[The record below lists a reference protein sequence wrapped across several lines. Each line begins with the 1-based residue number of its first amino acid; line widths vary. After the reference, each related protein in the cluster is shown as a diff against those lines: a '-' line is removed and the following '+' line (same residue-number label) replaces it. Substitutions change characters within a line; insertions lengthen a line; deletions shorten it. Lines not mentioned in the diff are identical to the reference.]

1 VINDLLLFL
10 DDSPTPFHATSN
22 LVTQLESS
30 GFKQWEGEHDN
41 GRYYDTRNDSS
52 LIAWQG
58 AETAKSQGLKMVG
71 AHTDSPCLKLKP
83 NAVIKKNGYLQCGV
97 EVYGGVLQHSWF
109 DRDLALAGRISGIDK
124 NGNVSSELIN
134 VRQSLG
140 IIPSLAIH
148 LNREANENNSINA
161 QKHLPVLISSNDS
174 QNSVAE
180 ILLQCGNT
188 KLVEITD
195 FELSFYDHQGAS
207 LTGLNQEFIVSARLD
222 NLLSCYFGSSALIA
236 TPDTK
241 PTLLVCTDHEEVGS
255 ASTSGAAGPFLAST
269 LRRIVG
275 DQLSSDQVLQNSILV
290 SADNAHALH
299 PNYVDKH
306 DDNHGPELNA
316 GPVIKVNANQRYAT
330 NSETSAAFKSACS
343 KAGVPVQT
351 FVTRSDMSCGSTI
364 GPITA
369 TELGI
374 PTVDVGVPQLA
385 MHSIRET
392 AGVKDCEFMLKA
404 LIAFYNS

>member
-1 VINDLLLFL
+1 MINDLLLFL
-10 DDSPTPFHATSN
+10 DDSPTPFHATNN
-22 LVTQLESS
+22 LVAQLESA
-30 GFKQWEGEHDN
+30 GFTRWEGELDN
-41 GRYYDTRNDSS
+41 GQYYETRNDSS

-58 AETAKSQGLKMVG
+58 AETANSQGFKMVG

-83 NAVIKKNGYLQCGV
+83 NAIVKKNGYLQCGV

-109 DRDLALAGRISGIDK
+109 DRDLALAGRVSGIDK
-124 NGNVSSELIN
+124 NGNIASELMN

-148 LNREANENNSINA
+148 LNRDANKNNSVNP
-161 QKHLPVLISSNDS
+161 QEHLPVLISSNDS
-174 QNSVAE
+174 QNTVAE
-180 ILLQCGNT
+180 VLLQYSKT
-188 KLVEITD
+188 KLAKITD

-207 LTGLNQEFIVSARLD
+207 ILGLNQEFIVSARLD
-222 NLLSCYFGSSALIA
+222 NLLSCYLGCTALTA
-236 TPDTK
+236 SPNTSPA
-241 PTLLVCTDHEEVGS
+241 LLVCTDHEEVGS
-255 ASTSGAAGPFLAST
+255 ASTSGAAGPFLASI
-269 LRRIVG
+269 LRSLAG
-275 DQLSSDQVLQNSILV
+275 DQNNSDQVLQNSILV

-299 PNYVDKH
+299 PNYADKH
-306 DDNHGPELNA
+306 DDKHGPKLNG

-343 KAGVPVQT
+343 KAEVPVQT

-369 TELGI
+369 TELGV
-374 PTVDVGVPQLA
+374 PTVDVGVPQFA

-392 AGVKDCEFMLKA
+392 AGVTDCEYMLKA
-404 LIAFYNS
+404 LIAFYDS